1 MSGNGRN
8 RAVLCLALTILTL
21 LSACGTD
28 RTTGEAM
35 LLEPG
40 SVSAVGEHSVAP
52 VVRGDMYRA
61 VYVPAVATYYR
72 PEAVIC
78 GDLAGATLLRIL
90 VKRDQMVQAGDVIAE
105 FDVEYSQAELSGL
118 YADLEIASLQYE
130 TNRQT
135 YQAALD
141 AAKAALAGAPASGTE
156 RTLLELAV
164 KRAQNEYDEYVRSGS
179 LSLAAMYDRIAEVE
193 ARIEN
198 TTVTAPCSGIVSSV
212 KHVEEGTVVTA
223 DTVLC
228 EIADPESRFFQ
239 VESRVDST
247 RKLDHSF
254 HWGGQVF
261 ITNALCMD
269 GAEIPG
275 HVVFA
280 PDAGG
285 GGGTALVTADDPE
298 MMQML
303 LTSGVA
309 SFVTARYTL
318 SNVLMI
324 PNTALQREGS
334 DVFVDVLADG
344 VICKRYV
351 LVGVAGRETETDA
364 EVLQVL
370 EGLSEGDLVMIG

>member
-1 MSGNGRN
+1 MSGKGRR
-8 RAVLCLALTILTL
+8 RALLCLLLALMTL
-21 LSACGTD
+21 SSACGAD
-28 RTTGEAM
+28 RGAGEAM

-40 SVSAVGEHSVAP
+40 SAASMGEHATAP

-61 VYVPAVATYYR
+61 VYVPAAAVYYR

-78 GDLAGATLLRIL
+78 GDLAGATLVRIL
-90 VKRDQMVQAGDVIAE
+90 VKRDQEVRAGDVIAE

-141 AAKAALAGAPASGTE
+141 AAKAAFAGAPASGTE

-193 ARIEN
+193 ARIEK
-198 TTVTAPCSGIVSSV
+198 TTVTAPCDGIVCSV
-212 KHVEEGTVVTA
+212 KHVEEGTVVSA

-228 EIADPESRFFQ
+228 EIADPSSRYFQ
-239 VESRVDST
+239 VESRVDAA
-247 RKLDHSF
+247 RKVDHSL

-261 ITNALCMD
+261 LTNALCLD

-285 GGGTALVTADDPE
+285 GGETALVTADDPE

-303 LTSGVA
+303 LDAGVA
-309 SFVTARYTL
+309 SFVTVRYLL
-318 SNVLMI
+318 SDVLMI
-324 PNTALQREGS
+324 PNSALQREGS
-334 DVFVDVLADG
+334 EVFVDVLADG
-344 VICKRYV
+344 VICKRFV
-351 LVGVAGRETETDA
+351 LVGLAGRETETDA

>member
-1 MSGNGRN
+1 MSANGRR
-8 RAVLCLALTILTL
+8 RALLCLALALMTL
-21 LSACGTD
+21 LSACGSD
-28 RTTGEAM
+28 RAAGEAM

-52 VVRGDMYRA
+52 VVLGDMYRVVYTSA
-61 VYVPAVATYYR
+61 VSVYYR

-78 GDLAGATLLRIL
+78 GDLAGATLVRIL

-141 AAKAALAGAPASGTE
+141 AAKAALVGAPASGTE

-179 LSLAAMYDRIAEVE
+179 LSLAALYDRIDELE
-193 ARIEN
+193 ARIEK
-198 TTVTAPCSGIVSSV
+198 TTVTAPCSGIVCSV
-212 KHVEEGTVVTA
+212 KHVEEGTVVSA

-228 EIADPESRFFQ
+228 ELADPGSRYFQ
-239 VESRVDST
+239 VESRVDTSA
-247 RKLDHSF
+247 KVDYSI
-254 HWGGQVF
+254 HWGGQIF
-261 ITNALCMD
+261 ITNALCLD

-285 GGGTALVTADDPE
+285 GGSTAMVTADDPE
-298 MMQML
+298 LMQML
-303 LTSGVA
+303 LNSGVA

-324 PNTALQREGS
+324 PASALQREGKE
-334 DVFVDVLADG
+334 VFVDVLADG

-351 LVGVAGRETETDA
+351 LVGMAGRAAETGD
-364 EVLQVL
+364 EVLQIL
-370 EGLSEGDLVMIG
+370 EGISEGDLVMIG